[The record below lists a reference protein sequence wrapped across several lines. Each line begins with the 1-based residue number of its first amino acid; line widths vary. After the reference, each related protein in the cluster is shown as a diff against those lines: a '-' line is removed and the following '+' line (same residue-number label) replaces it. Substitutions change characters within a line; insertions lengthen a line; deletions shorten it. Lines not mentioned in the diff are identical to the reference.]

1 MNLELTLLI
10 TTINEADNLRLLL
23 PRLNQCFHSIGA
35 AFEILIIDGHSTD
48 ATRTVAESY
57 GARVL
62 CQKGPGYGAAIC
74 EGIQAAAGRY
84 LIVMDADL
92 SHLPEDAV
100 NLFMNRTLADIVIN
114 SRYMK
119 GGATDTAWYRD
130 LLSRLLNFLF
140 RTILRLP
147 FKEVSG
153 GFRVYRKEVFSHFQP
168 KSRFYEIQEELILI
182 PFWLGFTV
190 AEIPYRYRE
199 RVKGQ
204 SKAKLLKYGVYLLAS
219 IFRFR
224 KEKEALASSGQLRNS
239 FLHTGHLP

>member
-1 MNLELTLLI
+1 MSVELTLLI
-10 TTINEADNLRLLL
+10 TTINESENLRLLL
-23 PRLNQCFHSIGA
+23 PRLNHCFNSIGA
-35 AFEILIIDGHSTD
+35 TFEVLIVDGHSTD
-48 ATRTVAESY
+48 DTVAVAQAH

-62 CQKGPGYGAAIC
+62 HQKGPGYGAAIC
-74 EGIQAAAGRY
+74 EGIQASAGRF

-100 NLFMNRTLADIVIN
+100 NLFLNRSLADIVIN

-140 RTILRLP
+140 RTILQLP

-153 GFRVYRKEVFSHFQP
+153 GFRVYRKEVFTNFQP

-182 PFWLGFTV
+182 PFWLGFSV

-204 SKAKLLKYGVYLLAS
+204 SKAKLLKYGLHLLAS

-224 KEKEALASSGQLRNS
+224 KEKQALASSSHLRNS
-239 FLHTGHLP
+239 LLHTGNLP